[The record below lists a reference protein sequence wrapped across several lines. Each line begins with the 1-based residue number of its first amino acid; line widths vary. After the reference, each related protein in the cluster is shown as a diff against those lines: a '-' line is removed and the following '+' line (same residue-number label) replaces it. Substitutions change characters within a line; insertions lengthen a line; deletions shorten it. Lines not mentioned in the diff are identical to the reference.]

1 MVILFMRGRRCV
13 LLISVVIMVDW
24 SMVVS
29 DRLPSRVDVLG
40 VVLGVVRV
48 VIGQVR
54 SVQNCVLVE
63 VLGLNVVL
71 VVECVVQLGVV
82 AFMLAVMAGTVGQK
96 MLLVAA
102 MMLISV

>member
-1 MVILFMRGRRCV
+1 MRGRRCV

-63 VLGLNVVL
+63 VLSLNVVL
-71 VVECVVQLGVV
+71 VVESVVQLGVV